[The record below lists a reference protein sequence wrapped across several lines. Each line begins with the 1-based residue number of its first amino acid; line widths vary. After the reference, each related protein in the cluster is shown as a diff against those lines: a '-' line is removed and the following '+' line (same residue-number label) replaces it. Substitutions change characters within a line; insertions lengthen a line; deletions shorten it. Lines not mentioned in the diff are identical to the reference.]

1 MISFVLILT
10 ALFIPVIAMA
20 LFLRNQAQKS
30 SQKQKE
36 MLEKGGLLLASCP
49 VSFDA
54 FRTHRTGRFQSEPL
68 RNVYAMDSARF
79 IWHEHTLY
87 LFGKT
92 RFFLFD
98 WYLPPL
104 KLSSWDLFK
113 EQASVVPEKNLWF
126 AHVVKLNP
134 EEVVLRLAKNTDGPE
149 VLLHIRKATP
159 ALLSKMEAAP
169 FLAAQETNRS
179 RGGISPEAMPK

>member
-1 MISFVLILT
+1 MISLVLILT
-10 ALFIPVIAMA
+10 ALLIPVLAMA
-20 LFLRNQAQKS
+20 LFLHNQARKS
-30 SQKQKE
+30 SRQQKQIRE
-36 MLEKGGLLLASCP
+36 RGGLLIASCP
-49 VSFDA
+49 VSFEA

-68 RNVYAMDSARF
+68 RNVYAMDYARF
-79 IWHEHTLY
+79 IWQDHTLY

-92 RFFLFD
+92 RFFLFT

-104 KLSSWDLFK
+104 KLCSWDWLK
-113 EQASVVPEKNLWF
+113 EQSAVVPEKNLWF
-126 AHVVKLNP
+126 AHVLKLKP
-134 EEVVLRLAKNTDGPE
+134 EEAVLRLAKNTDGPQ

-179 RGGISPEAMPK
+179 RGGISPEAMPQ